1 MKPANLLF
9 FLSDNHARSA
19 MGCSGNPLIQ
29 TPTLDA
35 LAARG
40 TRFANAYTASPLCCP
55 ARASIATGRFP
66 FQTGYWDNAI
76 VYDGRVPSWMHRLR
90 EANSEVV
97 SVGKLHFRSSE
108 DDNGFSR
115 EIAPMHIL
123 NAKGGVSTL
132 LRWSDEEP
140 VNRGQWELYLDQS
153 GPGQSHYQ
161 EYDTEISRLAIA
173 WLKSAPSPGFA
184 RPPEGVPE
192 NLGAARRLLMSAPS
206 PGVARPPEG
215 VPEDLGAARRLLMRH
230 PDRGERPWALLVS
243 YVSPHP
249 PFSVPQELLDLYPAS
264 SMPLPALFRPAER
277 PTHPAL
283 DHLRRIMGFRAM
295 DDEDALR
302 RITACYYALVTHLDR
317 QIGLVIKAAQELGL
331 LENTRIIYTSDHGE
345 ALGAHGLFGKA
356 NLLEP
361 GAGVP
366 LLMCGPQVR
375 PAHVETRVVSH
386 VDLYPTI
393 VEGAGLAPA
402 PAEADLPGHSLH
414 RMASHPTAVFA
425 EYHAAGS
432 RRGAFMLRAGDD
444 KLIAHV
450 DAPAQLFD
458 LARDPHEAHDLARD
472 PAAQARLHGLEQQLR
487 TVCDPEQVDQR
498 ARADQKAKAEYW
510 GGNAAILKEGLLVYT
525 PPPGVQATVAA
536 AGV

>member
-19 MGCSGNPLIQ
+19 MGCSANPVIQ

-35 LAARG
+35 LAAGG

-55 ARASIATGRFP
+55 ARAAIATGRFP

-76 VYDGRVPSWMHRLR
+76 VYDGKVPSWMHRLR
-90 EANSEVV
+90 EAGSEVV

-108 DDNGFSR
+108 DDNGFSN
-115 EIAPMHIL
+115 ELAPMHIL

-161 EYDTEISRLAIA
+161 TYDAEISRLAIE
-173 WLKSAPSPGFA
+173 WLTQH
-184 RPPEGVPE
+184 R
-192 NLGAARRLLMSAPS
+192 
-206 PGVARPPEG
+206 
-215 VPEDLGAARRLLMRH
+215 MRA
-230 PDRGERPWALLVS
+230 DKPWALFVS

-249 PFSVPQELLDLYPAS
+249 PFSVPQELLDLYPTDA
-264 SMPLPALFRPAER
+264 MPLPPLFAPHQRPMHASL
-277 PTHPAL
+277 A
-283 DHLRRIMGFRAM
+283 HLRRIMGFRAM
-295 DDEDALR
+295 DDPDMVR
-302 RITACYYALVTHLDR
+302 RITACYYALVTYLDR
-317 QIGLVIKAAQELGL
+317 QIGLVLKAAEELGL
-331 LENTRIIYTSDHGE
+331 LQDTRIVYTSDHGE

-366 LLMCGPQVR
+366 LLMCGPDVPVGR
-375 PAHVETRVVSH
+375 VEHKPVSH
-386 VDLYPTI
+386 VDLFPTI
-393 VEGAGLAPA
+393 VEGAGLAPDVRDT
-402 PAEADLPGHSLH
+402 DLPGHSLH
-414 RMASHPTAVFA
+414 QMRTRSAPVFA

-432 RRGAFMLRAGDD
+432 RRGAFMLRDGDD

-450 DAPAQLFD
+450 DAPPQLFD
-458 LARDPHEAHDLARD
+458 LAHDPHEAHDLGSE
-472 PAAQARLHGLEQQLR
+472 PAAELRLRGLQQQLR
-487 TVCDPEQVDQR
+487 HMCDSEQVDRR

-525 PPPGVQATVAA
+525 PPPGVKATVADV
-536 AGV
+536 AG